1 MYLTQKEAAVIIREN
16 FGENAE
22 AIGTNGG
29 TIFWIF
35 RGESENNVRTFR
47 AFKNTFVITEIH

>member
-16 FGENAE
+16 FGEKAD

-47 AFKNTFVITEIH
+47 VFKDTFVITEIH

>member
-1 MYLTQKEAAVIIREN
+1 MYLTQKEAAVIIWEN
-16 FGENAE
+16 FGDNAE

-35 RGESENNVRTFR
+35 RGEPENNVKKFQ
-47 AFKNTFVITEIH
+47 AFVTENR